1 MQPEDLLSRLPE
13 SWRRD
18 LRGLHFESVKH
29 GMSGARLFRLRGA
42 SCDEFYLKISPPDG
56 LDDFRG
62 EVERTKWLFGKGVRV
77 PDLLQ
82 VFDDGRLGAALM
94 TALPG
99 LHPQQTGQSAAQV
112 VRHLA
117 RGLRTLHGLA
127 ITDCPF
133 DETIAVR
140 LARARQMIAQGLIER
155 EDFAER
161 NRNRSAKSL
170 YEQLVSDAPRVEDVV
185 LVHGDAKFDNL
196 LIDDQG
202 NVGFIDCGHAG
213 RGDRYLDL
221 EAVISDVDDHFGPPL
236 SETFARDYG
245 NAALD
250 PAKLRFFSDL
260 YELF

>member
-1 MQPEDLLSRLPE
+1 MQPQDLLSLLPE
-13 SWRRD
+13 SWRHD
-18 LRGLHFESVKH
+18 LRGLQFESVKD
-29 GMSGARLFRLRGA
+29 GMSGARIFRLRGP
-42 SCDEFYLKISPPDG
+42 SRDEFYLKISPPDG
-56 LDDFRG
+56 LEAFRS

-77 PDLLQ
+77 ADVLR

-99 LHPQQTGQSAAQV
+99 LHPQQTSQSAAQV

-127 ITDCPF
+127 IADCPF

-140 LARARQMIAQGLIER
+140 LARARRMIAQGLIES

-161 NRNRSAKSL
+161 NRNRSAESL
-170 YEQLVSDAPRVEDVV
+170 YKQLVSDAPQVEDVV

-196 LIDDQG
+196 LIDEQG
-202 NVGFIDCGHAG
+202 NIGFIDCGHAG